1 MNRDRARLVVA
12 ALAAAWVT
20 AATLGGEQLGLLLI
34 AAIVVTW
41 IGLYETV
48 GLGS

>member
-1 MNRDRARLVVA
+1 MRGRTGLVA
-12 ALAAAWVT
+12 AALVAAWVT
-20 AATLGGEQLGLLLI
+20 AAALGGEQLGLLLI

-41 IGLYETV
+41 IGLYERV